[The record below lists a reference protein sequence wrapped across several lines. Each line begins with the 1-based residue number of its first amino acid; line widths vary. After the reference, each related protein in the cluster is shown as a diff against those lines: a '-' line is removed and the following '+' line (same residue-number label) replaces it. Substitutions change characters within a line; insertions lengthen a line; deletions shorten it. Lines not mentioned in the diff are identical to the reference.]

1 MRAWESLRRLMRH
14 RTAVALLIGVG
25 VFEVLFGLRSAGF
38 LESLELGAYDNLL
51 RLRPTTGQ
59 TPVVTHVWVTEEEIR
74 VLGHPMQ
81 DQTMAKALRIL
92 AELGPRAIG
101 VDIYRDVPTGTGWDE
116 LAEVFL
122 ENPQITIVE
131 KLGDASHPGVPGPA
145 FLPDKGQ
152 IGFAD
157 LMIDRDGVGRRGFL
171 WLWGEDGTANTSFA
185 LQLALRF
192 LDAEGIGPGPDPDDP
207 EFIRLGATT
216 IFPLEPDLGGYVDAD
231 AGGYQFLLD
240 YRQAAADFPEMQLLD
255 VLTGQIDPDLIRD
268 RVVIIGTRSAS
279 VKDDFQSPT
288 SLFFSEGGRIYGAAV
303 HAQIVDQ
310 LVRLARGQDKVMGSY
325 DDRAETL
332 WLLAWCLL
340 GALIGARV
348 QSPLGLLIAILVG
361 SGVLVG
367 SGYVSFITGRW
378 IPTVPPFIGG
388 IGSLLVVVAYVIQQE
403 RADRLKAMNLFGR
416 FVSRKLAADIWKNRD
431 LFMEGGRPKPQ
442 RITVTVMFTDL
453 SGYTGTSEKREP
465 AEVMQWI
472 GGYMDRMANLVE
484 EHGGIV
490 NDFLGD
496 GLMASFGV
504 PIPSATEEEM
514 NRDACNA
521 VECALEMGETLDEL
535 NEDWRRHG
543 ESTARVRVGIY
554 TGLAVV
560 GTIGSEDRLKYAT
573 VGNTVNTASRLESFD
588 KDSFREEEGRTSCRV
603 LIGDPT
609 WRRLGDRFATRCLGD
624 HILKGKSE
632 AVTIH
637 RVIGRRSPVGY
648 ET

>member
-1 MRAWESLRRLMRH
+1 MRH
-14 RTAVALLIGVG
+14 RTAAALLIGVG
-25 VFEVLFGLRSAGF
+25 VFVVLFGLRSAGF

-51 RLRPTTGQ
+51 RLRPTTTQ
-59 TPVVTHVWVTEEEIR
+59 KPVVTHVWVTEEEIR

-81 DQTMAKALRIL
+81 DRTMAKVLRKL
-92 AELGPRAIG
+92 LEHSPRAIG
-101 VDIYRDVPTGTGWDE
+101 IDIFRDVPTGTGWDV
-116 LAEVFL
+116 LAKVLL
-122 ENPQITIVE
+122 ENPQIAIVE
-131 KLGDASHPGVPGPA
+131 KLGDASHPGVSGPA

-192 LDAEGIGPGPDPDDP
+192 LDAEGIALGPDPDDP
-207 EFIRLGATT
+207 EFVRIGATT
-216 IFPLEPDLGGYVDAD
+216 IVPLEPDLGGYVDVD

-240 YRQAAADFPEMQLLD
+240 YRQAAAGFPEMQLLD

-279 VKDDFQSPT
+279 VKDDFHSPT
-288 SLFFSEGGRIYGAAV
+288 SPFSNEGGRVYGAAV

-310 LVRLARGQDKVMGSY
+310 LVRLARGDDEVMGSY
-325 DDRAETL
+325 DGQAETL

-361 SGVLVG
+361 SGALLG
-367 SGYVSFITGRW
+367 SGYASFISGRW
-378 IPTVPPFIGG
+378 IPTVPPFLGG
-388 IGSLLVVVAYVIQQE
+388 IGSILVVVAYVIQQE
-403 RADRLKAMNLFGR
+403 RADRLKAMKLFGR
-416 FVSRKLAADIWKNRD
+416 FISRKLAAEIWKNRD

-442 RITVTVMFTDL
+442 RITVTVMLTDL
-453 SGYTGTSEKREP
+453 SGYTSTSEKREP
-465 AEVMQWI
+465 AEVMEWI
-472 GGYMDRMANLVE
+472 GGYMDRMASLVE

-496 GLMASFGV
+496 GLMASFGI
-504 PIPSATEEEM
+504 PIPSVTEEEM

-521 VECALEMGETLDEL
+521 VECALEMGEALDEL

-554 TGLAVV
+554 TGPAVV
-560 GTIGSEDRLKYAT
+560 GTIGSADRSKYAT

-588 KDSFREEEGRTSCRV
+588 KESFQEEARTTCRV
-603 LIGDPT
+603 LVGDPT
-609 WRRLGDRFATRCLGD
+609 RRRLADRFETSCLGE
-624 HILKGKSE
+624 HVLKGKSE
-632 AVTIH
+632 AVTIY
-637 RVIGRRSPVGY
+637 RVLGRRSPVGY
-648 ET
+648 EA